1 MHPPISATDLS
12 TLIDEADAAACRL
25 RRDRK
30 SVV

>member
-1 MHPPISATDLS
+1 MALIHPESLELWQDWQRSRT
-12 TLIDEADAAACRL
+12 RL